1 MSQIDLEQLSHVHIV
16 GVGGAGMS
24 AIAIILSE
32 RQIHVSGSD
41 LKASSAFERL
51 RGYGVDLHVGHRS
64 ENIDGA
70 DLVLI
75 SSAIRPS
82 NVEVVAALEN
92 SIPVIDR
99 RAFFPTLMQGKR
111 PLAVAGT
118 HGKTTTTSMLAL
130 ALIKAGLEPSYII
143 GGELNETG
151 TSAAYGDGDYFV
163 VEADESDKSFLG
175 LGAYGVI
182 VTNIEPD
189 HLENYRDYS
198 DQRDH
203 FYQFVKAAPGPKVLG
218 RYLGDAVEVDSETA
232 VTFSAT
238 PGTDYVAQVTSV
250 DDGNLTYSITA
261 PDGTFVE
268 STLMIPGRHNVM
280 NAAAAIAMAH
290 QIGVPM
296 ETSAS
301 AISSFL
307 GVARRYQLKG
317 DFNGAL
323 VVDDY
328 AHLPS
333 EIDATLEATRSRY
346 PGRRVVAVFQPHRFS
361 RTQRLASDFAKS
373 LSAADVVVVADVYAA
388 GEVSIPGVSGELIA
402 VELNGKYPL
411 IDVMYHPSRSDLA
424 DVVAPLIEEGDV
436 VLTLGAGD
444 ITSLYNEIVSIESSG
459 GFRG

>member
-1 MSQIDLEQLSHVHIV
+1 
-16 GVGGAGMS
+16 MS

-51 RGYGVDLHVGHRS
+51 RGYGVDLYVGHRS

-75 SSAIRPS
+75 SSAIRPT
-82 NVEVVAALEN
+82 NVEVAAALDRGV
-92 SIPVIDR
+92 PVIDR
-99 RAFFPTLMQGKR
+99 RAFFPTLMQGKK

-175 LGAYGVI
+175 LGAFGVV
-182 VTNIEPD
+182 VTNVEPD
-189 HLENYRDYS
+189 HLENYRDYA

-203 FYQFVKAAPGPKVLG
+203 FASFVAAADGPKVIG
-218 RYLGDAVEVDSETA
+218 RYLGDTEGLIGANV
-232 VTFSAT
+232 VTFSDRDES
-238 PGTDYVAQVTSV
+238 DYVARVLSTE
-250 DDGNLTYSITA
+250 DGNLAYSISA
-261 PDGTFVE
+261 PDGTSIQ

-280 NAAAAIAMAH
+280 NAAAAVAMAH
-290 QIGVPM
+290 QIGVPL
-296 ETSAS
+296 ETSTS
-301 AISSFL
+301 AISNFL

-317 DFNGAL
+317 DFHGAL

-333 EIDATLEATRSRY
+333 EIDATLEATRARY
-346 PGRRVVAVFQPHRFS
+346 PGRRIVAIFQPHRFS
-361 RTQRLASDFAKS
+361 RTQRLASNFAKS
-373 LSAADVVVVADVYAA
+373 LAASDVVVLTDVYAA
-388 GEVSIPGVSGELIA
+388 GEASIPGVSGELIA
-402 VELNGKYPL
+402 VELNGNYPDV
-411 IDVMYHPSRSDLA
+411 DVMYHPSRSDLA
-424 DVVAPLIEEGDV
+424 DVVAPLVEEGDV

-444 ITSLYNEIVSIESSG
+444 ITSLFSEMISIDSTR